1 MPYLKSAS
9 SNLLTFKASS
19 RNKNPLNLDPEK
31 LYLGIFELQFNKNRY
46 QIFNQLPRIF
56 ENIKCHPTQQKN
68 VLGTENALGIVGK
81 LLSYL

>member
-19 RNKNPLNLDPEK
+19 RNKNPLNLDLEK

-46 QIFNQLPRIF
+46 QIFNQLSRIF
-56 ENIKCHPTQQKN
+56 ENIKCHPKQQKN